1 MEPART
7 RTRRG
12 FHQHPDAA
20 LISAELVSGCRAID
34 SRLMARNPARR
45 WPRQLRSI
53 HPRPAPRRRV
63 RVETGVYQNPSTGG
77 FEIEYTDVH
86 GRIRWKMVRGGLDE
100 ARSARAEAQRQ
111 RLAFATVAEEW
122 LSRQTHL
129 RPRSYQGYARSLRRH
144 CFPRIGERP
153 IASVDEE
160 AVANLVRD
168 LQAEGL
174 AGSTIAGVLVPLG
187 AVLRWGVRQKLVPY
201 NAVARLE
208 RSERP
213 KRKRREKRILT
224 ADEIDALLRATS
236 KAYTPIIATAIFT
249 GLRLSELLG
258 LWWGDIDLD
267 DGALHVR
274 RTRDRAG
281 EYGEPKTTR
290 SARTVVLTPSLVALL
305 RKHKSASAHNGP
317 SDPVFATRTG
327 RPVYYRN
334 LTRQGLAAAVT
345 RAGIDHAAQPRL
357 RFHDLRHTYA
367 SLLIAEGLNL
377 VFVSR
382 QLGHADP
389 SYTLSTYGG
398 VFDRVRYESQAAERL
413 EAVFPP
419 TLREEH
425 H

>member
-1 MEPART
+1 
-7 RTRRG
+7 
-12 FHQHPDAA
+12 
-20 LISAELVSGCRAID
+20 
-34 SRLMARNPARR
+34 
-45 WPRQLRSI
+45 LRSI
-53 HPRPAPRRRV
+53 HPRSTPRRRV

-86 GRIRWKMVRGGLDE
+86 GRIRWRMVRGGLEE

-129 RPRSYQGYARSLRRH
+129 ARELPGLARSLRRH

-160 AVANLVRD
+160 AVASLVRD

-224 ADEIDALLRATS
+224 AAEIEALLRATS
-236 KAYTPIIATAIFT
+236 KAYRPIIATAIFT

-274 RTRDRAG
+274 RTRDR
-281 EYGEPKTTR
+281 
-290 SARTVVLTPSLVALL
+290 
-305 RKHKSASAHNGP
+305 
-317 SDPVFATRTG
+317 TG
-327 RPVYYRN
+327 NY
-334 LTRQGLAAAVT
+334 AEAKDAAVH
-345 RAGIDHAAQPRL
+345 RAS
-357 RFHDLRHTYA
+357 F
-367 SLLIAEGLNL
+367 
-377 VFVSR
+377 
-382 QLGHADP
+382 
-389 SYTLSTYGG
+389 
-398 VFDRVRYESQAAERL
+398 
-413 EAVFPP
+413 
-419 TLREEH
+419 
-425 H
+425 